1 MTWFKENLGL
11 YEWLELERGQ
21 LSATFQKIIISCA
34 HLFIHSS
41 KDDNFNIGFIF
52 LFIGKAAYFYTYT
65 TQSRVLQ
72 AYWLLL
78 KNSEMTTLYITCH
91 C

>member
-41 KDDNFNIGFIF
+41 KDDDFNIGFIF
-52 LFIGKAAYFYTYT
+52 LFIGNAAYSTHTPLSQEYC
-65 TQSRVLQ
+65 
-72 AYWLLL
+72 
-78 KNSEMTTLYITCH
+78 KHIGCH
-91 C
+91 WKIVRCQL

>member
-1 MTWFKENLGL
+1 MTWFEEKLGL

-21 LSATFQKIIISCA
+21 LSAIFQKIIISCA

-52 LFIGKAAYFYTYT
+52 LFIGNATCST
-65 TQSRVLQ
+65 RT
-72 AYWLLL
+72 LLSQEYC
-78 KNSEMTTLYITCH
+78 KHIG
-91 C
+91 